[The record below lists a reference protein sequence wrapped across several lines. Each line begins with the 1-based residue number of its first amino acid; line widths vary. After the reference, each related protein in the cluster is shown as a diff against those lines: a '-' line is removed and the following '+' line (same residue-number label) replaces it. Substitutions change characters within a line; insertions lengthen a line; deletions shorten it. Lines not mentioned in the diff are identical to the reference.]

1 MEFFSFF
8 FFWKIV
14 DDGRNFFFLFLSRR
28 GDNIGMERF
37 GNIEAI
43 DVMVLSFGI
52 FRNCRVDDRFFFF
65 SNFEIFLH

>member
-1 MEFFSFF
+1 
-8 FFWKIV
+8 
-14 DDGRNFFFLFLSRR
+14 
-28 GDNIGMERF
+28 MERF